1 MAQEF
6 ITQDE
11 NIATA
16 GLPARSE
23 KLDGTDTK
31 PIPPDDGALFPSHES
46 AELRRQWHD
55 IQASFVD

>member
-46 AELRRQWHD
+46 A
-55 IQASFVD
+55 